1 MLIDWIIGL
10 VIGGAVVGIVVKK
23 VRDKKAGKSGCGC
36 GCSGCS
42 GCPESDHSH

>member
-10 VIGGAVVGIVVKK
+10 VIGGAVVAIAVKK

-36 GCSGCS
+36 SGCS
-42 GCPESDHSH
+42 GCTNSDHCH